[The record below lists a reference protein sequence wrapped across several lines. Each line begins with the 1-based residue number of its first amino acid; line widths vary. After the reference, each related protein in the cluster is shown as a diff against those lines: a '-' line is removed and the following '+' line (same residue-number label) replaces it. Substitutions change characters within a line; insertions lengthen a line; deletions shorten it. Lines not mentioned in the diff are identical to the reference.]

1 MILQEIFYI
10 CRQRLSGWRGER
22 AECNGENDGDR
33 NNVMA
38 GCQSVSQSVSQLS
51 QSCIGRDFL
60 LSAAAAAA
68 EYIVMLINFSRIRI
82 IY

>member
-38 GCQSVSQSVSQLS
+38 GSQSVSQSVS
-51 QSCIGRDFL
+51 
-60 LSAAAAAA
+60 
-68 EYIVMLINFSRIRI
+68 SRNLA
-82 IY
+82 